1 MNEELEEWLA
11 TRPQVI
17 KDLARGH
24 PPDALYRLASGG
36 DDDVYQIYS
45 YFEDGTV
52 SVIRYTQ
59 LASDPSSMVPLWR
72 VFGMR
77 PEDLVRVAP

>member
-1 MNEELEEWLA
+1 MSEELEEWLA

-17 KDLARGH
+17 KDLARSH
-24 PPDALYRLASGG
+24 PPDAQYRLASDVDG
-36 DDDVYQIYS
+36 DVYQIYS
-45 YFEDGTV
+45 YSEDGTM

-59 LASDPSSMVPLWR
+59 LTSDPSSMMPLWR
-72 VFGMR
+72 VFGMK